1 MHLSNLLLTLAL
13 LAINMA
19 SPVVTPSVTDDPS
32 KASLIKSQITTKSKK
47 YIIFFGANYCAH
59 TIEATPAWT
68 KVAESLRETATAK
81 GVEIIRFECAQ
92 KTFCQE
98 LFGIDDIPTI
108 RYYSKGIDSYEKIQ
122 VVPEIDALSKAI
134 SKYLA

>member
-1 MHLSNLLLTLAL
+1 MHLFTLAL
-13 LAINMA
+13 LVSSSIMS
-19 SPVVTPSVTDDPS
+19 SPVITPSVTDDPS
-32 KASLIKSQITTKSKK
+32 MASLIKSQITTKSKK

-68 KVAESLRETATAK
+68 KVAESSSKTATAK

-108 RYYSKGIDSYEKIQ
+108 RYYSKGIDSFEKIQ
-122 VVPEIDALSKAI
+122 VIPEYDPLSKAI